1 MKKEINTI
9 KMAREIREKQYSKIQ
24 NKTNKEIID
33 YFKNRSKKLKN
44 GIQSVGT
51 WNNSAY
57 ISGRNNYWK
66 LFFEIL

>member
-9 KMAREIREKQYSKIQ
+9 EMAREIREKQYSEIQ

-44 GIQSVGT
+44 
-51 WNNSAY
+51 
-57 ISGRNNYWK
+57 
-66 LFFEIL
+66 EILSVET